1 MSEIKIMTPDQA
13 RRKKLA
19 AQEHA
24 INTARLILNEAIKR
38 SGGEPFQFA
47 ACLIDSGAV
56 QKLTSE
62 LHNAGWSIRRV
73 SDQHDGDYYAI
84 RPVR

>member
-1 MSEIKIMTPDQA
+1 MSEITIMTPDQA

-24 INTARLILNEAIKR
+24 INAARALLNYAIQW
-38 SGGEPFQFA
+38 SGGEPFQFPA
-47 ACLIDSGAV
+47 SFIDSDAV

-73 SDQHDGDYYAI
+73 SDQRDGDYYNI

>member
-1 MSEIKIMTPDQA
+1 MSEITIMTPDQA

-19 AQEHA
+19 AQEQA
-24 INTARLILNEAIKR
+24 TNMARALLNEVIKR
-38 SGGEPFQFA
+38 SGGERFQLA
-47 ACLIDSGAV
+47 ASFIDSDAM
-56 QKLTSE
+56 QKLTAE

-73 SDQHDGDYYAI
+73 PDQRDGDYYDI